1 MSIFSGIVNYQNFE
15 VESGITSNFF
25 MSPTISANTIS
36 GGALSALYVASGKV
50 TNQEFKYLSGTTSN
64 IQIQINSLSNK
75 NEQFV
80 SYSAS
85 TNLDNDKS
93 SIAGNAVTFSQGSK
107 ELLINTTLTSTEFV
121 WINFNMTGISVTSI
135 TNWNPTGFQTD
146 NNNRATHIILGG
158 GSTSVFP
165 SVISGLTGGTNG
177 RIVIISNLATGFPVI
192 FENNSS
198 KCPTICKF
206 NFSNDEAY
214 FLSHNATMTL
224 IYDGESQSWKEFYPL
239 TRESMFSTY
248 QDFNYVARNTN
259 FGNGAYGRFYSSQGV
274 IAYTGFNDTNSV
286 ISFRGTSTYTSP
298 GLSASY
304 CAGRV
309 PQSLGGS
316 LFTFFLSK
324 VAIDNDF
331 AGQMNFNNTVVV
343 LNNGKVNSYA
353 LVCGAFGSA
362 ASSNQHWMIS
372 GNNWVNI
379 ATVTGTLAEV
389 KNTNLLASDSVF
401 NFVYLGIANNGTR
414 CFWFYSKDGNE
425 YEISNIRV
433 QSSTNFAAGFGAGAR
448 TTLPTTITPTLF
460 VDWYG
465 MNLN

>member
-1 MSIFSGIVNYQNFE
+1 MGIFSGIVNYQNFE

-25 MSPTISANTIS
+25 ISPTISANTIS
-36 GGALSALYVASGKV
+36 GGALSALYVASGRV

-64 IQIQINSLSNK
+64 IQIQINSLANK

-80 SYSAS
+80 SYSAN

-121 WINFNMTGISVTSI
+121 WINFNMTDISVTSI

-158 GSTSVFP
+158 GSASVFP
-165 SVISGLTGGTNG
+165 SVISGLSGGTNG
-177 RIVIISNLATGFPVI
+177 RIVMISNLGTGFPVI

-206 NFSNDEAY
+206 NFSNNEAY
-214 FLSHNATMTL
+214 LLPHNSTMVL
-224 IYDGESQSWKEFYPL
+224 IYDGESQSWKEYYPL

-248 QDFNYVARNTN
+248 QDFNIVLRNGN
-259 FGNGAYGRFYSSQGV
+259 FGNGAYGRWYNARGVYS
-274 IAYTGFNDTNSV
+274 ITGFNDSNSV
-286 ISFRGTSTYTSP
+286 VSFRGTGTYIAP

-324 VAIDNDF
+324 VAINNDF
-331 AGQMNFNNTVVV
+331 AGQMDFNNTVAV
-343 LNNGKVNSYA
+343 LNNGKTNNYGQQ
-353 LVCGAFGSA
+353 CGAVGSA
-362 ASSNQHWMIS
+362 ASINQHWMIS
-372 GNNWVNI
+372 GNNWVNM
-379 ATVTGTLAEV
+379 ATVSGSYTV
-389 KNTNLLASDSVF
+389 YNTNLLASDSVL

-433 QSSTNFAAGFGAGAR
+433 QGTSNFAAGFGAGVR
-448 TTLPTTITPTLF
+448 TTLPTTVTPTLF
-460 VDWYG
+460 LDWYG